1 MKNIKSDP
9 KIIARRGMNNLSS
22 KVMDKL
28 YQNYPDAITLEELA
42 KGLKLR
48 EKSIQLAIRNAIKDG
63 VPIEMVMSNNE
74 ETSYRADP
82 MEPLSWIIKEK
93 ASAETMLDLIG
104 QLPLTGKSGT
114 NNKKNINHR
123 IYEEYVETLNEL
135 FDKWTSLK
143 LIEQLKDGTKSE

>member
-42 KGLKLR
+42 KVLKLR

-104 QLPLTGKSGT
+104 QLPLNGKSGT

>member
-42 KGLKLR
+42 KVLKLR

-104 QLPLTGKSGT
+104 QLPLNGKSGT

-143 LIEQLKDGTKSE
+143 LIEQLKDGAKSE

>member
-42 KGLKLR
+42 KVLKLR

-74 ETSYRADP
+74 EKSYRADP

-104 QLPLTGKSGT
+104 QLPLNGKSGT

>member
-22 KVMDKL
+22 KVIDKL
-28 YQNYPDAITLEELA
+28 YQNYPDAITLEEIA
-42 KGLKLR
+42 KVLKMR

-104 QLPLTGKSGT
+104 QLPLNGKSGT

-143 LIEQLKDGTKSE
+143 LIEQLKDGAKSE

>member
-22 KVMDKL
+22 KVIDKL

-42 KGLKLR
+42 KVLKLR

-104 QLPLTGKSGT
+104 QLPLNGKSGT

-143 LIEQLKDGTKSE
+143 LIEQLKDGAKSE

>member
-42 KGLKLR
+42 KVLKLR
-48 EKSIQLAIRNAIKDG
+48 EKSIQLAIRNTIKDG

-104 QLPLTGKSGT
+104 QLPLNGKSGT

>member
-42 KGLKLR
+42 KVLKLR

-104 QLPLTGKSGT
+104 QLPLNGKSGT

-143 LIEQLKDGTKSE
+143 LIEQLKDGAKIE

>member
-104 QLPLTGKSGT
+104 QLPLNGKSGT

>member
-22 KVMDKL
+22 KVIDKL
-28 YQNYPDAITLEELA
+28 YQNYPDAITLEEIA
-42 KGLKLR
+42 KVLKLR

-63 VPIEMVMSNNE
+63 VPIEKVMSNNE

-104 QLPLTGKSGT
+104 QLPLNGKSGT

-143 LIEQLKDGTKSE
+143 LIEQLKDGAKSE

>member
-42 KGLKLR
+42 KVLQLR

-104 QLPLTGKSGT
+104 QLPLNGKSGT

>member
-42 KGLKLR
+42 KVLKLR

-104 QLPLTGKSGT
+104 QLPLNGKSGT

-143 LIEQLKDGTKSE
+143 LIEQLKNSTKSE

>member
-42 KGLKLR
+42 KVLKLR

-104 QLPLTGKSGT
+104 QLPLNGKSGT

-143 LIEQLKDGTKSE
+143 LIEQLKNGTKSE

>member
-22 KVMDKL
+22 KVIDKL
-28 YQNYPDAITLEELA
+28 YQNYPDAITLEEIA
-42 KGLKLR
+42 KVLKLR

-104 QLPLTGKSGT
+104 QLPLNGKSGT

-143 LIEQLKDGTKSE
+143 LIEQLKDGAKSE

>member
-42 KGLKLR
+42 KVLQLR

-93 ASAETMLDLIG
+93 TSAETMLDLIG
-104 QLPLTGKSGT
+104 QLPLNGKSGT

>member
-1 MKNIKSDP
+1 
-9 KIIARRGMNNLSS
+9 MNNLSS
-22 KVMDKL
+22 KVIDKL
-28 YQNYPDAITLEELA
+28 YQNYPDAITLEEIA
-42 KGLKLR
+42 KVLKLR

-63 VPIEMVMSNNE
+63 VPIEKVMSNNE

-104 QLPLTGKSGT
+104 QLPLNGKSGT

-143 LIEQLKDGTKSE
+143 LIEQLKDGAKSE

>member
-63 VPIEMVMSNNE
+63 VPIEMVMSNDE

-104 QLPLTGKSGT
+104 QLPLNGKSGT

>member
-104 QLPLTGKSGT
+104 QLPLNGKSGT

-143 LIEQLKDGTKSE
+143 LIEQLKDGAKSE

>member
-42 KGLKLR
+42 KVLKLR

-104 QLPLTGKSGT
+104 QLPLNEKSGT

-143 LIEQLKDGTKSE
+143 LIEQLKDGAKSE